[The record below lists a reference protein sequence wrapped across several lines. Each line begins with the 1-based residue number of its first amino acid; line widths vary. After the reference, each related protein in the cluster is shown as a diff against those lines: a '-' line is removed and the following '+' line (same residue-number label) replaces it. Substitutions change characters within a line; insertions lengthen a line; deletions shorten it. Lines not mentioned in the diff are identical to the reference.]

1 MAFVL
6 VIHIIVC
13 ILLVVT
19 ILMQA
24 GRGGG
29 LAESFSSAESMF
41 GTQTNSFLV
50 RTSTVLAAIF
60 LTTSL
65 VLAISGAKGEK
76 SLMAAKKDLLPKVT
90 VTKKAEETPAVT
102 VKVEDPKPMAD
113 QMVNSMVNAV
123 K

>member
-6 VIHIIVC
+6 VIHVLSC
-13 ILLVVT
+13 ILLVIT

-41 GTQTNSFLV
+41 GTQTNTFLV
-50 RTSTVLAAIF
+50 RTTTILAIVFLSTA
-60 LTTSL
+60 L
-65 VLAISGAKGEK
+65 VLAVAGSKGEK
-76 SLMAAKKDLLPKVT
+76 SLMAKQKAMLPKVDAVNT
-90 VTKKAEETPAVT
+90 EDPESQVTIKID
-102 VKVEDPKPMAD
+102 DPKPMQD
-113 QMVNSMVNAV
+113 INTVVNAV